1 MLNAIK
7 HLHWSPH
14 KVCTVHCLCVHNE
27 LFVFLFAS
35 SPFVLGI
42 CVSKYDY
49 LLLDLCSLCSF
60 FICLIRT
67 LLDMNFDIIVGII
80 IIFVFDTL
88 FDACIFILNSNI
100 RCHSLNGQLYQTAH
114 MSCMHETSPSWLH
127 SMLAP
132 IGYGKWWLSVI
143 PA

>member
-1 MLNAIK
+1 MY
-7 HLHWSPH
+7 
-14 KVCTVHCLCVHNE
+14 VRCLCVHNE

-60 FICLIRT
+60 YFCLIRT
-67 LLDMNFDIIVGII
+67 LLNMNFDVTVVIII

-88 FDACIFILNSNI
+88 VDARFDACILILNWNI

-114 MSCMHETSPSWLH
+114 MSCTHETSPSWLH

-132 IGYGKWWLSVI
+132 IEYGKWWLSVI